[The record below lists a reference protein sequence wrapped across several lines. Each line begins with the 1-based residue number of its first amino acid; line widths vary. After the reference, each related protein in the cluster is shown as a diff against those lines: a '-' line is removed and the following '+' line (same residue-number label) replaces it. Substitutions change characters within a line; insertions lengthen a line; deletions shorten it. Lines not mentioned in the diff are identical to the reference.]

1 MSLECSARQG
11 DLDPGDGDSGLGQ
24 FEWSPVTG
32 DWSWTDGLYRI
43 YGYAPRSIEPTLERF
58 LQHKDPR
65 DMARIDAVF
74 ARCLAQGGPF
84 SCYHRI
90 IDAQGKRKIVVVV
103 GYGERDAKDT
113 RTVRMHGF
121 MVDVTASGEQETSAA
136 LQAALKNRAGIEQ
149 VKGAIML
156 VHGLEADAAF
166 ALLRSHSQVYNKK
179 VAAIVADLLVAFT
192 TRPEEESVSRGEL
205 DQMLWDAAH
214 RN

>member
-1 MSLECSARQG
+1 MSLESSACEA
-11 DLDPGDGDSGLGQ
+11 DLEVVEDDSRVGR
-24 FEWSPVTG
+24 FEWNPLTG
-32 DWSWTDGLYRI
+32 DWSWTDGLYRL
-43 YGYAPRSIEPTLERF
+43 YGYEPHSIEPTLERF

-74 ARCLAQGGPF
+74 ARCLAHGGPF

-90 IDAQGKRKIVVVV
+90 IDARGKRKIVVVV
-103 GYGERDAKDT
+103 GYGERDAEDS
-113 RTVRMHGF
+113 RTVLMHGF

-179 VAAIVADLLVAFT
+179 VAAIVADLLVAFA
-192 TRPEEESVSRGEL
+192 TRPEEESVTRGEL